1 MYDILSYAFM
11 IAFEQRTSAYARA
24 LEARIS
30 PGAVVLDIGCGPG
43 ILSFIACRAGAA
55 RVYAVETDDVIQL
68 ARDSAADNGFADR
81 IEFIQGLTTEI
92 DLPEKVDVIV
102 TDIHGIL
109 PLERKS
115 VVSILDARDR
125 FLKPGGW
132 IIPSSETIWTALT
145 CCPEFYGSLV
155 DAWNTKYELNFVKAS
170 ERCINSFHGARLTA
184 QDLIVPAQRWTTLDY
199 AQLHDLNVS
208 AKSSWVIADNA
219 IAHGFST
226 WYDCETADGVSFS
239 NSPATVGP
247 HVYRHAFFPWPQAVE
262 LRKDDRVEVTL
273 RADYVDTDYIWS
285 WNTRITGAAEQE
297 KARFSQSTFKAAA
310 VSLERLRKR
319 GNSFVPTPSEDCL
332 IDRRVLEMIERRQSL
347 DEIAEVL
354 MKEFPTRMPDH
365 NAALSRAAD
374 LSEKYSR

>member
-43 ILSFIACRAGAA
+43 ILSFVSCRAGAA
-55 RVYAVETDDVIQL
+55 KVYAVEPDDIIQL
-68 ARDSAADNGFADR
+68 ARDSAADNGFSDR
-81 IEFIQGLTTEI
+81 IKFIQALSTEI

-102 TDIHGIL
+102 ADVHGIL

-115 VVSILDARDR
+115 VVSICDARDR

-132 IIPSSETIWTALT
+132 IIPKSETIWTALSS
-145 CCPEFYGSLV
+145 CPEFYGSLV
-155 DAWNTKYELNFVKAS
+155 DGWNTKYELNFAKAR
-170 ERCINSFHGARLTA
+170 EQCTNSFRGARLKA
-184 QDLIVPAQRWTTLDY
+184 EDMIVPAQRWTTLDY

-208 AKSSWVIADNA
+208 ATLSWVIASDA
-219 IAHGFST
+219 IAHGLSA
-226 WYDCETADGVSFS
+226 WYDCETAEGVSFS
-239 NSPATVGP
+239 NSPAVVAP

-262 LRKDDRVEVTL
+262 LRKDDRVEVAL
-273 RADYVDTDYIWS
+273 RANYVDTDYIWS
-285 WNTRITGAAEQE
+285 WSTRITSASGQE
-297 KARFSQSTFKAAA
+297 KVRFSQSTFKAAA

-319 GNSFVPTPSEDCL
+319 GNSFVPSANEDCL

-347 DEIAEVL
+347 EEIAQVL
-354 MKEFPTRMPDH
+354 MKEFPARFAGH
-365 NAALSRAAD
+365 NKALSRAAD